1 MNTVKMP
8 RADWET
14 IIAVMMLVR
23 DRGIVAYIDP
33 IINDI
38 DSQIKGQEY

>member
-14 IIAVMMLVR
+14 IILIMTMAR
-23 DRGIVAYIDP
+23 DTGLVAYIDP

-38 DSQIKGQEY
+38 ENQIAEQEY

>member
-14 IIAVMMLVR
+14 IIMVLTMAR
-23 DRGIVAYIDP
+23 DTRLVAYIDP
-33 IINDI
+33 IINEI
-38 DSQIKGQEY
+38 DNQIAEQEY

>member
-1 MNTVKMP
+1 MVKVEMP

-14 IIAVMMLVR
+14 IIMVLTMAQERRL
-23 DRGIVAYIDP
+23 VAYIDP

-38 DSQIKGQEY
+38 DNQIAEQEY

>member
-1 MNTVKMP
+1 VNVVKMP

-14 IIAVMMLVR
+14 IIMVMTMAR
-23 DRGIVAYIDP
+23 DSGLVAYIDP

-38 DSQIKGQEY
+38 DNQIAEQEY